1 VRVLRPQ
8 LQRFGISEAHAHLLA
23 SLRDEAQAIQLA
35 GVTACLPG
43 AVVVAKNNA
52 AARDYFDFSVQF
64 AGHDEGIDTSEAGFA
79 QKLSG
84 EPDDKRIRSSHPVQD
99 MRTQIQRESGAAT
112 HAGVR
117 LTKAAKG

>member
-1 VRVLRPQ
+1 MRVLRPQ
-8 LQRFGISEAHAHLLA
+8 LQRFGISEALAHLLA
-23 SLRDEAQAIQLA
+23 SLWDEAQAVQLA

-52 AARDYFDFSVQF
+52 AARDFYDLP
-64 AGHDEGIDTSEAGFA
+64 GLDEGIDPSEAGSA

-84 EPDDKRIRSSHPVQD
+84 EPDDERVRSSHPVQD

-112 HAGVR
+112 YAGVR
-117 LTKAAKG
+117 PAKATKG